1 MNSIVESIINKYPN
15 IDQNSFFLNDI
26 DIVSKDFNEDEI
38 INIHKC
44 MDRNNIWYLYMY
56 LYSYSLSSEIREM
69 IMYIAKTSPNTINE
83 IFLNSRDNINQKLFE
98 TYSKLVKF
106 DNNSNFQL
114 DINNIKFSFDFVNY
128 LIFVKRKYK
137 NRELTDKELA
147 QYMIYARAFIIKR
160 FFKDYKDIDENVI
173 NSVAMYILSDK
184 VSISKLYN
192 YYMYNGQISDI
203 IGHGKFNIEKSKNIN
218 PGVIDKIKISYVSN
232 ILNILKNSNFDK
244 LTHMNR
250 DDLINI
256 IIKMIATI
264 NYQNTEKIFKEY
276 CDDIRILR
284 IMYAFNDIDL
294 SKCND
299 IIYKNS
305 FINFIVGKNL
315 NDKNS
320 IINKM
325 LDNDTDLASKLN
337 FLFNY
342 WEEIEKRFNKQTLY
356 TKTAF
361 IERLLSVS
369 RIFFEADEY
378 KLEGDIINSYIDNKR
393 HQSLEIDDII
403 EEVRKTYK
411 EMKHNYHKTI
421 PYISGDYENY
431 SYETL
436 KADDPVLFSVGAS
449 TDNCFKI
456 GGQATSFVKYCA
468 LNPNGR
474 VVVIK
479 DKKNNIVAMI
489 PMVRNGN
496 LVLCN
501 SIESNYVNDP
511 EFMKKMFEILK
522 IIGDSFIQMSEE
534 KEDKNTCIK
543 AVLVGNY
550 KNKIDEITDL
560 EKESDLPFEVLST
573 NDALISSNLGG
584 FDYDNYFV
592 SKSKDYN
599 YRDIKPFNSSIRYL
613 DPRDEVLDLEAEQL
627 NEEVVNLLNSIKHES
642 CGNVI
647 DTDNIYRVIFN
658 KDWFILI
665 DKNFNVESYI
675 VGKDK
680 RAYVEYNEYL
690 SLVSEFIKNAKE
702 ENYKV
707 F

>member
-83 IFLNSRDNINQKLFE
+83 IFLNSCDNINKKLFE

-244 LTHMNR
+244 FTHMNR

-378 KLEGDIINSYIDNKR
+378 KLEGDIINSYIDNKK

-584 FDYDNYFV
+584 FDYDNY
-592 SKSKDYN
+592 
-599 YRDIKPFNSSIRYL
+599 SI
-613 DPRDEVLDLEAEQL
+613 
-627 NEEVVNLLNSIKHES
+627 H
-642 CGNVI
+642 
-647 DTDNIYRVIFN
+647 
-658 KDWFILI
+658 
-665 DKNFNVESYI
+665 
-675 VGKDK
+675 
-680 RAYVEYNEYL
+680 
-690 SLVSEFIKNAKE
+690 
-702 ENYKV
+702 
-707 F
+707 

>member
-592 SKSKDYN
+592 SKSQDYD

-613 DPRDEVLDLEAEQL
+613 DPRDEVLDLEVEQL
-627 NEEVVNLLNSIKHES
+627 NEEVVNLLNSIKYES

-707 F
+707 I

>member
-147 QYMIYARAFIIKR
+147 QYMIYSRAFIIKR
-160 FFKDYKDIDENVI
+160 FLKDYKDIDENVI

-203 IGHGKFNIEKSKNIN
+203 IGHGKFNIEKTQNIN

-244 LTHMNR
+244 FTHMNR

-584 FDYDNYFV
+584 FDYTNYFV

-613 DPRDEVLDLEAEQL
+613 DPRDEVLDLEVEQL
-627 NEEVVNLLNSIKHES
+627 NEEVVNLLNSIKYES

-707 F
+707 I

>member
-244 LTHMNR
+244 FTHMNR

-456 GGQATSFVKYCA
+456 WKS
-468 LNPNGR
+468 
-474 VVVIK
+474 
-479 DKKNNIVAMI
+479 
-489 PMVRNGN
+489 
-496 LVLCN
+496 
-501 SIESNYVNDP
+501 
-511 EFMKKMFEILK
+511 
-522 IIGDSFIQMSEE
+522 
-534 KEDKNTCIK
+534 
-543 AVLVGNY
+543 
-550 KNKIDEITDL
+550 
-560 EKESDLPFEVLST
+560 
-573 NDALISSNLGG
+573 SSN
-584 FDYDNYFV
+584 
-592 SKSKDYN
+592 
-599 YRDIKPFNSSIRYL
+599 
-613 DPRDEVLDLEAEQL
+613 
-627 NEEVVNLLNSIKHES
+627 
-642 CGNVI
+642 
-647 DTDNIYRVIFN
+647 
-658 KDWFILI
+658 
-665 DKNFNVESYI
+665 
-675 VGKDK
+675 
-680 RAYVEYNEYL
+680 
-690 SLVSEFIKNAKE
+690 
-702 ENYKV
+702 
-707 F
+707 

>member
-15 IDQNSFFLNDI
+15 IDQNSLFLNDI
-26 DIVSKDFNEDEI
+26 DIVSKDFNEEEI
-38 INIHKC
+38 INIHKYL
-44 MDRNNIWYLYMY
+44 DRNNIWYLYMY

-69 IMYIAKTSPNTINE
+69 IKYIAKTSPNTINE
-83 IFLNSRDNINQKLFE
+83 IFLNSCDNINKKLFE

-137 NRELTDKELA
+137 NRELTDKELT

-160 FFKDYKDIDENVI
+160 FLKDYKDIDENVI

-244 LTHMNR
+244 FTHMNR

-501 SIESNYVNDP
+501 SIESNYVNDT

-560 EKESDLPFEVLST
+560 EKESELPFEVLST

-584 FDYDNYFV
+584 FDYTNYFV
-592 SKSKDYN
+592 SKSHDYN
-599 YRDIKPFNSSIRYL
+599 YRDITSFNSSIRYL
-613 DPRDEVLDLEAEQL
+613 DPRDEVLDLEVEQL
-627 NEEVVNLLNSIKHES
+627 NEEVVNLLNSIKYES

-707 F
+707 I

>member
-592 SKSKDYN
+592 SKSQDYD
-599 YRDIKPFNSSIRYL
+599 YRDIKPFNPSVRYL
-613 DPRDEVLDLEAEQL
+613 DPRDEVLDLEVEQL
-627 NEEVVNLLNSIKHES
+627 NEEVVNLLNSIKYES

-707 F
+707 I

>member
-218 PGVIDKIKISYVSN
+218 PCVIDKIKISYVSN

-244 LTHMNR
+244 FTHMNR

-378 KLEGDIINSYIDNKR
+378 KLEGDIINSYIDNKW

-592 SKSKDYN
+592 SKSQDYD

-613 DPRDEVLDLEAEQL
+613 DPRDEVLDLEVEQL
-627 NEEVVNLLNSIKHES
+627 NEEVVNLLNSIKYES

-707 F
+707 I

>member
-592 SKSKDYN
+592 SKSQDYD

-627 NEEVVNLLNSIKHES
+627 NEEVVNLLNSIKYES

-707 F
+707 I

>member
-83 IFLNSRDNINQKLFE
+83 IFLNSCDNINKKLFE

-584 FDYDNYFV
+584 FDYTNYFV

-599 YRDIKPFNSSIRYL
+599 YRDITSFNPSVRYL

-627 NEEVVNLLNSIKHES
+627 NEEVVNLLNSIKYES

-707 F
+707 I

>member
-160 FFKDYKDIDENVI
+160 FLKDYKDIDENVI

-356 TKTAF
+356 TKTSF

-584 FDYDNYFV
+584 FDYTNYFV
-592 SKSKDYN
+592 SKSQDYN
-599 YRDIKPFNSSIRYL
+599 YRDITSFNPSVRYL
-613 DPRDEVLDLEAEQL
+613 DPRDEVLDLEVEQL
-627 NEEVVNLLNSIKHES
+627 NEEVVNLLNSIKYES

-707 F
+707 I

>member
-56 LYSYSLSSEIREM
+56 LYSYSLSNEIREM

-584 FDYDNYFV
+584 FDYTNYFV
-592 SKSKDYN
+592 SKSQDYN
-599 YRDIKPFNSSIRYL
+599 YRDITSFNPSVRYL

-707 F
+707 I